1 VRAQHDPWLCDAWD
15 AYVAAASEELGEHA
29 EELPEWGALQARP
42 GLLLLAL
49 QGEPLLRALD
59 MTLREQLR
67 LTGAG
72 RLAEC
77 WTAWTSVLADAIN
90 ALFAARAARVDQ
102 GP

>member
-1 VRAQHDPWLCDAWD
+1 
-15 AYVAAASEELGEHA
+15 
-29 EELPEWGALQARP
+29 
-42 GLLLLAL
+42 
-49 QGEPLLRALD
+49 

-72 RLAEC
+72 RLAER